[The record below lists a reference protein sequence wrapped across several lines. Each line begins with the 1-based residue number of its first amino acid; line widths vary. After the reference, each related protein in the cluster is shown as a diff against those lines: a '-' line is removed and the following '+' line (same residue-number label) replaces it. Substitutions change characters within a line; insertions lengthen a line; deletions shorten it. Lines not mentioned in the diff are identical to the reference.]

1 MKKFLLLLIVPFL
14 IFSQGEY
21 KLGSYTKERKNNI
34 NFEFKKPLKPFEKS
48 QESYSVQGNANLVT
62 AYSANIYTDPIML
75 QIYSSII
82 PKQFR
87 DINWKDIIN
96 SKSQSEQFIEIFLTG
111 GKKLGWNIYDYEV
124 KEINGTLFLEIR
136 SSITIQGVTQKQ
148 INWMSVYNDN
158 LINILG
164 ATLKNSFDE
173 NVRFIKRFA
182 YSVKLNKF

>member
-1 MKKFLLLLIVPFL
+1 
-14 IFSQGEY
+14 
-21 KLGSYTKERKNNI
+21 
-34 NFEFKKPLKPFEKS
+34 
-48 QESYSVQGNANLVT
+48 
-62 AYSANIYTDPIML
+62 ML

-124 KEINGTLFLEIR
+124 KEINGTPFLEIR
-136 SSITIQGVTQKQ
+136 SSITTQGVTQKQ